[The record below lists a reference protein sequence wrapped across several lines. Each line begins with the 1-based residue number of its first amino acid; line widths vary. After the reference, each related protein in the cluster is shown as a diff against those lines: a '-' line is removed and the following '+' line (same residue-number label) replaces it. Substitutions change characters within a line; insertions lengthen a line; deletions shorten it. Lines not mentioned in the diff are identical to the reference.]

1 MDKEVVKQQGA
12 GVRYFSEAFKRQ
24 VCEEYVRGTA
34 TKMDIQRKYNIKF
47 KSALITWLRN
57 FGFEEKPK
65 LRTIQ
70 LDNTPQQLMA
80 VPPKETQEQLARRVK
95 ELEKQLEEAQLR
107 AMAYSTMIDIAEKEL
122 KIDIRKKSDTKQS
135 RE

>member
-1 MDKEVVKQQGA
+1 MDKAVVKQKRSTMQ
-12 GVRYFSEAFKRQ
+12 YFSEAFKRQ

-34 TKMDIQRKYNIKF
+34 RKIDIQRKYNIKF
-47 KSALITWLRN
+47 RSALITWLRN
-57 FGFEEKPK
+57 FGFEEEPK

-70 LDNTPQQLMA
+70 LDNTPQQIMA
-80 VPPKETQEQLARRVK
+80 LPPTESKEQLARRIR
-95 ELEKQLEEAQLR
+95 ELEQQLDQSQLE

-135 RE
+135 RK